1 MAENKTTYETT
12 IDVNVDGAD
21 EIQDLGDKAEQAD
34 GKFTPLR
41 RQIRETTVALQK
53 LASEGK
59 AGGKE
64 FTELSKKLD
73 QLKDAQARVA
83 FQSGQIEDKLA
94 ALPGPIGQIGRG
106 FQMAKE
112 SVETFGKT
120 LAISLGVVTL
130 IIGAILAFKESLSRT
145 EEGQKKLNKISEAFE
160 KIMNAVFAVLEPI
173 ANAVA
178 DFTLSL
184 LTNEK
189 VMKGL
194 SVTMGILSGIVTGLF
209 GTIKALGGFI
219 INNLVNYFTTLINI
233 ASNTGKVLKG
243 VFTFDLDLIKEGVAG
258 VGDTVK
264 KGFTTFV
271 DNVKETA
278 KGIGTAVKDGYDS
291 ATKSVDEGLKRMTKK
306 EKEAKAAR
314 DKAAKEARD
323 KAAEEAR
330 KQREKELADFIKGQ
344 EDLLAELKK
353 YKKAGSDVLKSER
366 KKELDDARL
375 QYVELLNQA
384 AKFGA
389 DTVGIDE
396 AYRAQR
402 DAINK
407 KFDDADAEKKAE
419 NDKKALDDRLL
430 GIETELSNVGLDY
443 DRRREL
449 TKQKEAELLSDITL
463 TENQRKAIKSATAK
477 ELMEIDQAEIDA
489 RIELQ
494 LKYADLVSQFGGVL
508 QQFAGKNKAL
518 AIAGVVIEQAASI
531 AKIIMNTNAANSAVK
546 LKYALVPGGQ
556 ALAATEILINKISA
570 GLSIAGSVAAGAKA
584 IQQITSAGTGG
595 GAGGSQGASVSA
607 TIPSPTVSGTTVPQI
622 QTGTSVNPTAQ
633 IGETVASAT
642 SMERKPIKTYVV
654 AQDVSSKQAFD
665 RRVNSAATL

>member
-1 MAENKTTYETT
+1 MADNKTTYETT

-53 LASEGK
+53 LAAEGK
-59 AGGKE
+59 SGGKE
-64 FTELSKKLD
+64 FQELSKKLD
-73 QLKDAQARVA
+73 TLKDSQARVA

-94 ALPGPIGQIGRG
+94 ALPGPIGQVGRG
-106 FQMAKE
+106 FQLAKE

-178 DFTLSL
+178 DFTISL
-184 LTNEK
+184 LSNEK

-314 DKAAKEARD
+314 DKVAKEARD

-384 AKFGA
+384 SKFGA

-419 NDKKALDDRLL
+419 NDKKSLDDRIL
-430 GIETELSNVGLDY
+430 GIENELSTIGLDY
-443 DRRREL
+443 GKRREL
-449 TKQKEAELLSDITL
+449 IKQKETELLTDTTL
-463 TENQRKAIKSATAK
+463 TDNQRKAIKLDTSK
-477 ELMEIDQAEIDA
+477 QLLDIDRAEIDA
-489 RIELQ
+489 RVELQ
-494 LKYADLVSQFGGVL
+494 SMYADAIGQFGAVL
-508 QQFAGKNKAL
+508 QQIAGKNKSL
-518 AIAGVVIEQAASI
+518 AIAGVIIEQAAGI
-531 AKIIMNTNAANSAVK
+531 AKIIISTKAANAR
-546 LKYALVPGGQ
+546 ALVELGPIAGASFGV
-556 ALAATEILINKISA
+556 INTISA
-570 GLSIAGSVAAGAKA
+570 GLSIAASVAAGAKA
-584 IQQITSAGTGG
+584 IQQINSVSTNGTSKAGS
-595 GAGGSQGASVSA
+595 AQSVSA
-607 TIPSPTVSGTTVPQI
+607 TISSPTISNTTVPQI
-622 QTGTSVNPTAQ
+622 QTGAGVNPTAQ
-633 IGETVASAT
+633 IGETVASA
-642 SMERKPIKTYVV
+642 SNMERKPIKTYVV

-665 RRVNSAATL
+665 RRVNSAATF